1 MSQEEKFNYFSE
13 KNVLKYNFGYRKIS
27 EIIEKSTEDYKKKAR
42 DLLST
47 LDSENIEKKII
58 SAEEI
63 FKFSDKR

>member
-1 MSQEEKFNYFSE
+1 MKISDKSKTIVEVFQEMPK
-13 KNVLKYNFGYRKIS
+13 KIS
-27 EIIEKSTEDYKKKAR
+27 EIIEKSTEEYKKKAR

-63 FKFSDKR
+63 FKFSS

>member
-1 MSQEEKFNYFSE
+1 MKISDKSKTIVEVFQEMPK
-13 KNVLKYNFGYRKIS
+13 KIS
-27 EIIEKSTEDYKKKAR
+27 EIIEKSTEEYKNKAR

-63 FKFSDKR
+63 FKFSS